1 MIYFIQSLADNPQCT
16 IRVGYR
22 SAVCSNGYAELDP
35 EKDVNIIREYKAV
48 EAPKPDKSAKKI
60 ATKTTKEAGE

>member
-1 MIYFIQSLADNPQCT
+1 MIYYINSLADNPQCT

-35 EKDVNIIREYKAV
+35 EKDVDIIREYKAV
-48 EAPKPDKSAKKI
+48 EAALPEEKPKKT